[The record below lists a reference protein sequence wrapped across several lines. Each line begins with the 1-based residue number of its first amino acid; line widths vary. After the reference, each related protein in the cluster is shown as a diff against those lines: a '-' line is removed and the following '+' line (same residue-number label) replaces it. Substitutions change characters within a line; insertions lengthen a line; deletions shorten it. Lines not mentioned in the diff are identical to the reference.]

1 MMAVVGGTSR
11 SKGRK
16 EALLSQVCQMFAFM
30 ISFLKK
36 RSLISDIWKIRSLP
50 ALSFVSVVY
59 QCTSPLEFFVCFK
72 AIILPAVKQGWVD
85 RGGKCFWLESE
96 TSFSFRGRLWHCVS
110 VCFAKL
116 FWKLRACPRMKVG
129 SQVLSKLFCAMGAF
143 AKGAKMLC
151 KGISGC
157 TKWSHWSHS
166 SAVSHLQCLI
176 KKPGRCVGRWARQI
190 LSSFD
195 SGNLTVVSIYR
206 SYSLQPSFAIKHIA
220 CRSATDP
227 PRSSLICV
235 FRKFVY

>member
-110 VCFAKL
+110 VCFATG
-116 FWKLRACPRMKVG
+116 KVF
-129 SQVLSKLFCAMGAF
+129 LK
-143 AKGAKMLC
+143 AKGLSVHESGEPSSLQTFLCNGSVCEGSVAAMLC

-157 TKWSHWSHS
+157 TK
-166 SAVSHLQCLI
+166 
-176 KKPGRCVGRWARQI
+176 
-190 LSSFD
+190 
-195 SGNLTVVSIYR
+195 
-206 SYSLQPSFAIKHIA
+206 
-220 CRSATDP
+220 
-227 PRSSLICV
+227 
-235 FRKFVY
+235 